1 MLTHFFVIICL
12 LYSLKITFSILFI
25 ASFILGWLVF
35 SANLLASLSRPVS
48 PSPPSPPP
56 STPSCGRRRGALGL
70 LVEAFFIIILT
81 ILGLQSRQR
90 TVSPSLLLEKCLH
103 TRALVCLG
111 LDCFWSFCGL
121 PIFGCSSVV
130 SVHSWEWLTDTNST
144 EWNYTINLTLIWSKL
159 DELYIL
165 CSVIS

>member
-90 TVSPSLLLEKCLH
+90 TVSPSSLSEKCLH

-111 LDCFWSFCGL
+111 IDCFESCLWSSHLWLFK
-121 PIFGCSSVV
+121 CSICSQ
-130 SVHSWEWLTDTNST
+130 LGMTD
-144 EWNYTINLTLIWSKL
+144 
-159 DELYIL
+159 
-165 CSVIS
+165 